1 MGETELRVRF
11 FGVRGSTPCSAPD
24 QNRYGGATSC
34 VVVEPM
40 GADPI
45 ILDAGTG
52 IRRYGLEVIEQAP
65 DVYRASILLSH
76 LHWDH
81 IQGMPF
87 FSPLHVEGTE
97 INLYGPGDCGK
108 GFKKLVHK
116 LMRPPFFPITPSEV
130 KASLK
135 LHQLDVGDLS
145 IGDTKV
151 RTRHI
156 PHTGCTNGYRID
168 HHGVSIAFVP
178 DHQQPVDRPTF
189 VDEQVLDL
197 CDGVD
202 LLIHDAQFTD
212 DEFAAR
218 NDWGH
223 CTAGYALEVARQ
235 SGAKSLALF
244 HHDPFHNDTQ
254 VDEILAATRTLAPPA
269 LQVFAAASGLDV
281 DLSLNAEPVILEDS

>member
-24 QNRYGGATSC
+24 QQRYGGTTSC
-34 VVVEPM
+34 VVIEPA
-40 GADPI
+40 GSDPI

-52 IRRYGLEVIEQAP
+52 MRRYGLEVLAQDNGP
-65 DVYRASILLSH
+65 YRASILLTH

-87 FSPLHVEGTE
+87 FSPLHVAGSK
-97 INLYGPGDCGK
+97 IDLYGPGDCGK

-135 LHQLDVGDLS
+135 LHQLDAGDLS

-151 RTRHI
+151 RTREV
-156 PHTGCTNGYRID
+156 PHTGCTNGYRLD
-168 HHGVSIAFVP
+168 HHGVSIAFIP
-178 DHQQPVDRPTF
+178 DHQQPVDDPTF

-202 LLIHDAQFTD
+202 LLIHDAQFTEA
-212 DEFAAR
+212 EFAERA
-218 NDWGH
+218 DWGH
-223 CTAGYALEVARQ
+223 CTGAYAVEVAKQ
-235 SGAKSLALF
+235 SGARSLALF
-244 HHDPFHNDTQ
+244 HHDPFHNDDD
-254 VDEILAATRTLAPPA
+254 VDQILADTVALAPPD
-269 LQVFAAASGLDV
+269 LHVFAAANGLEI
-281 DLSLNAEPVILEDS
+281 DLSLHV